1 MRTNLARQVTGS
13 VRWVES
19 VKRIVD
25 AGAEIFVESGSGNV
39 LAGLIKRISPEA
51 TVFSV
56 GDKSSLEAAIE
67 RRVIDRREK
76 SALLLEGKV
85 ALVTG
90 AGRAGKGIG
99 RSIALRLAKEGAKIA
114 IADFVEEA
122 AQAVAAEV
130 VAADG
135 EAVALCGSVSST
147 EDVDNMVQAALDKFG
162 KIDILVNNAGIT
174 RDNLIVRMSESE
186 WDMVLDTNLK
196 GVFNCTRAVAKL
208 MMRQRSGKIV
218 NMASVM
224 GIVGNA
230 GQANYSASKGGVIAL
245 TKTTAKELGSR
256 GVNVNAVAPGFIQ
269 TAMTEDMPESARAS
283 IEERIPLG
291 RQGTPEDVAEVVLF
305 LCSESAGYITGQV
318 IAVDGGMTM

>member
-1 MRTNLARQVTGS
+1 M
-13 VRWVES
+13 
-19 VKRIVD
+19 
-25 AGAEIFVESGSGNV
+25 
-39 LAGLIKRISPEA
+39 
-51 TVFSV
+51 
-56 GDKSSLEAAIE
+56 
-67 RRVIDRREK
+67 
-76 SALLLEGKV
+76 LLEGQV

-114 IADFVEEA
+114 IADFVPEA
-122 AQAVAAEV
+122 ADSVAKEV
-130 VAADG
+130 EEMGG
-135 EAVALCGSVSST
+135 EALAVYGSVGKP
-147 EDVDNMVQAALDKFG
+147 EDVDQMVQAAVDKFG

-174 RDNLIVRMSESE
+174 RDNLIIRMSEAD

-196 GVFNCTRAVAKL
+196 GVFNCTKAVSKL

-224 GIVGNA
+224 GIMGNA

-269 TAMTEDMPESARAS
+269 TVMTEEMPEDAKAN
-283 IEERIPLG
+283 IADQIPLK
-291 RQGTPEDVAEVVLF
+291 RLGTPEDVAEVVLF
-305 LCSESAGYITGQV
+305 LCSEASNYITGQV
-318 IAVDGGMTM
+318 IPVDGGMVM